1 MEWAALRAP
10 EAIMKNVLA
19 AAATFLLLALP
30 AHAQLQPVQPQQPL
44 GGWDSRSG
52 PQPRMGDTQDCHA
65 EAQRQAQA
73 RYPPQRIGNP
83 RQEIIVQNPN
93 QFPAET
99 SFFQEC
105 MRRKGF

>member
-1 MEWAALRAP
+1 MR
-10 EAIMKNVLA
+10 NVLA

-30 AHAQLQPVQPQQPL
+30 AHSQLQPVQPQQPL
-44 GGWDSRSG
+44 GGWTG
-52 PQPRMGDTQDCHA
+52 PPNAQPRLGDTQDCHA

-83 RQEIIVQNPN
+83 RQEMTVQNPN
-93 QFPAET
+93 LFSAET
-99 SFFQEC
+99 SFYQDC